1 VVHDGETGGNRP
13 VRPRVRGND
22 RISDDDIGA
31 WRLME
36 LLFPGVATRGVSS
49 GCRFAWESL
58 RASKSAKARIDSSCT
73 CGVLKHELKGVKKL
87 QGLNW
92 KEV

>member
-1 VVHDGETGGNRP
+1 VAADG
-13 VRPRVRGND
+13 
-22 RISDDDIGA
+22 
-31 WRLME
+31 
-36 LLFPGVATRGVSS
+36 LLVLCGVATRGASS

-58 RASKSAKARIDSSCT
+58 RASKSVKARIDSSCM
-73 CGVLKHELKGVKKL
+73 CGVLKRESKGAKKL